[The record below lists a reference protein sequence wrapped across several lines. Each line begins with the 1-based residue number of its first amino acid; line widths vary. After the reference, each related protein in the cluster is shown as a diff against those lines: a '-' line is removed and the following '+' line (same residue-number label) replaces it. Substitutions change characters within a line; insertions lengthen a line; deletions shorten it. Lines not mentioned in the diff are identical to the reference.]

1 MVVDELL
8 LKRLTMRI
16 AVIADIHANSEALQA
31 VLGRIAELAV
41 DEIVC
46 LGDIVG
52 YNANP
57 NECVDTIRNAKIVSV
72 LGNHDACASGLEE
85 PYRFNALARF
95 AVYWTREHL
104 TEENRLFLLNLPRE
118 KSVHDFFLIHGSIHD
133 TNRYLLTQEDAV
145 DNFHLLAGLP
155 GGPMLGFFGHTHVA
169 TAFIDHHGRISSD
182 LSSELSLS
190 SEKRYLINPG
200 SVGQP
205 RDGDPRASFLVYD
218 HDDRT
223 ALSLRV
229 EYDIKTCQDS
239 IERAGLPPQLG
250 WRLEQGR

>member
-1 MVVDELL
+1 
-8 LKRLTMRI
+8 MRT
-16 AVIADIHANSEALQA
+16 AVIADIHANLEALQA

-57 NECVDTIRNAKIVSV
+57 NECVAIIRSEKIVSV
-72 LGNHDACASGLEE
+72 LGNHDASASKGEE
-85 PYRFNALARF
+85 PNRFNTHARSAIF
-95 AVYWTREHL
+95 WTREHL

-118 KSVHDFFLIHGSIHD
+118 KRAHDFILMHGSIHD
-133 TNRYLLTQEDAV
+133 TNRYLLSRQDAV
-145 DNFHLLAGLP
+145 DNFHALEGLP
-155 GGPMLGFFGHTHVA
+155 GDVKLGFFGHTHIG
-169 TAFIDHHGRISSD
+169 TAFIDHQGSISSD

-190 SEKRYLINPG
+190 SGKRYLINPG

-218 HDDRT
+218 GDDRT
-223 ALSLRV
+223 VWFFRV
-229 EYDIKTCQDS
+229 TYDIKTSQDR
-239 IERAGLPPQLG
+239 IVRAGLPPQLA
-250 WRLEQGR
+250 WRLELGQ